1 VADSGAATSK
11 CTRRR
16 SVSRVRVSLD
26 ASQSAANGKKPR
38 KPLAVGTINR
48 NLESLGGFC
57 NRVPELDSPP
67 GSQRTVFVLPPVK
80 NKNRQ
85 ARVVVL
91 NDAAQTIV
99 ERKRGQHPVYVFTWV
114 NDDGVRDRTG
124 RMRNTGWG
132 NARNRAADGLREFR
146 IEPPQNQ
153 VIV

>member
-1 VADSGAATSK
+1 
-11 CTRRR
+11 
-16 SVSRVRVSLD
+16 
-26 ASQSAANGKKPR
+26 
-38 KPLAVGTINR
+38 
-48 NLESLGGFC
+48 
-57 NRVPELDSPP
+57 
-67 GSQRTVFVLPPVK
+67 
-80 NKNRQ
+80 
-85 ARVVVL
+85 L
-91 NDAAQTIV
+91 NDAAQAIV